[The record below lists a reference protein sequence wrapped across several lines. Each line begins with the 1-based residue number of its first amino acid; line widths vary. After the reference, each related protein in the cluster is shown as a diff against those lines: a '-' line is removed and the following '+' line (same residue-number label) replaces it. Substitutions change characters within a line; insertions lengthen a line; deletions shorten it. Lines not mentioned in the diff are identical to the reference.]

1 MDSIQEDEI
10 SLKELLQ
17 KLTEWVRF
25 LLSKWLLI
33 VSVTALGAGIGFYK
47 AYSTIPTYTARIS
60 FVAEGGGSS
69 GGTLASL
76 AGQLGY
82 DFGGSSSGASMFS
95 GENLLMF
102 LKSEGLIRETL
113 LSPYDSSATMTLADK
128 YANFESLQDAWKQ
141 SKNIGPVNFA
151 AFNGTD
157 LPRKED
163 SLLQSLIA
171 SVSTSLSVSRP
182 DKKASFVEVKLTSKD
197 ELFSKIFVE
206 RLVAT
211 GTQRYITSKTKV
223 KADNVALLQRR
234 ADSLGALL
242 NNTTYSAAAS
252 QQILVDVNPALRTAP
267 VNAEIS
273 TRQKMMLATIF
284 GEVTKN
290 LEMAKFSLSQ
300 ETPVIQVVDK
310 SYLPLKK
317 EKPGKFKNL
326 VLGGFLGGFLTILFL
341 LGRRWYQQIMRS

>member
-1 MDSIQEDEI
+1 MEQQLEDEI

-17 KLTEWVRF
+17 KLTEGTRF
-25 LLSKWLLI
+25 LLSKWLIIGL
-33 VSVTALGAGIGFYK
+33 AAAMGAGIGFYR
-47 AYSTIPTYTARIS
+47 AFSAATTYTARIS
-60 FVAEGGGSS
+60 FVAEEGKS
-69 GGTLASL
+69 GNTLASL
-76 AGQLGY
+76 AGQ
-82 DFGGSSSGASMFS
+82 FGFDVGGAASSGGNIFS
-95 GENLLMF
+95 GENLILF

-113 LSPYDSSATMTLADK
+113 LSAYDSSAKTTLADK
-128 YANFESLQDAWKQ
+128 FAQFEKFQEDWN
-141 SKNIGPVNFA
+141 KNEAIGKIDFSQFT
-151 AFNGTD
+151 FNT

-163 SLLQSLIA
+163 SLLQTLIS

-211 GTQRYITSKTKV
+211 GTQRYIISKTKV
-223 KADNVALLQRR
+223 KADNVALLQKR

-284 GEVTKN
+284 GEVIKN
-290 LEMAKFSLSQ
+290 LELAKFSLSQ

-317 EKPGKFKNL
+317 EKPSKLKSLL
-326 VLGGFLGGFLTILFL
+326 VGGFLAGFLMIFFL
-341 LGRRWYQQIMRS
+341 MARRWYQQIMKS